1 MKIPLKKAQLGHRN
15 VSISDGRHVGVVVQ
29 VVHVGPQPAFNKDDP
44 PVPSIAV
51 AVEFA
56 EGVLARAIT
65 ISQHPSS
72 LFFGLQLAC
81 GMGDVEELELVDFLG
96 KTVACEIENQGAWPK
111 LRSFGPVESVD
122 EVPTSKAQHIA
133 FDVELLDRG
142 EGREE
147 FLQLH
152 PDIRRAVSQRVR
164 SRS

>member
-1 MKIPLKKAQLGHRN
+1 
-15 VSISDGRHVGVVVQ
+15 V
-29 VVHVGPQPAFNKDDP
+29 
-44 PVPSIAV
+44 
-51 AVEFA
+51 
-56 EGVLARAIT
+56 EGVLARTIT

-72 LFFGLQLAC
+72 LFFGLQRAC
-81 GMGDVEELELVDFLG
+81 GMDDVEELELADLLG
-96 KTVACEIENQGAWPK
+96 KPVACEIENQGGWPK

-122 EVPTSKAQHIA
+122 EVPASKAQQIA

-152 PDIRRAVSQRVR
+152 PDIRRAISQRVR

>member
-1 MKIPLKKAQLGHRN
+1 MKIPLKKAQPGHRN
-15 VSISDGRHVGVVVQ
+15 VSISDGRHVGLIVQ
-29 VVHVGPQPAFNKDDP
+29 CVHVGAQPAFNKDDP

-51 AVEFA
+51 AIEFA
-56 EGVLARAIT
+56 EGTLARPIT

-72 LFFGLQLAC
+72 LFFGLQHAC
-81 GMGDVEELELVDFLG
+81 DLGDREEVELSDFLG
-96 KTVACEIENQGAWPK
+96 KPVACEIENQGGWPK

-122 EVPTSKAQHIA
+122 EVPTSKARQLA

-152 PDIRRAVSQRVR
+152 PDIRRAISQRVR
-164 SRS
+164 ARS